1 MCRRNMKLNWP
12 GILFILLQFAT
23 CHLHSCFQRF
33 VSATACVLVA
43 AFPPSP
49 LTTLLRLTRDR
60 AGGKKHV
67 KEEIQTMFDSRRK
80 ASLICICEPSIVSGP
95 DPVRGIWCLLAARLQ
110 TAVIDVAY
118 GPSRRRTDGEIILMV
133 KLDTGVQCACVQRTL
148 PHAGP
153 TLETTV
159 RAPAEHCANSRS
171 GSSCS
176 AAAVVCSSS
185 AISKLLCI

>member
-1 MCRRNMKLNWP
+1 MPLAYLLSEICFCNCLRPCCR
-12 GILFILLQFAT
+12 F
-23 CHLHSCFQRF
+23 
-33 VSATACVLVA
+33 SALPFNNLITINERQ
-43 AFPPSP
+43 SW
-49 LTTLLRLTRDR
+49 R
-60 AGGKKHV
+60 KKHV

-118 GPSRRRTDGEIILMV
+118 GPSRRWTDGGIILMV
-133 KLDTGVQCACVQRTL
+133 KLDTGLQCACVQRTL

-153 TLETTV
+153 TLGTTV

-171 GSSCS
+171 GSSV
-176 AAAVVCSSS
+176 AAAAYQSFS
-185 AISKLLCI
+185 AFSFNCVQRT